1 MIRNALTRGVP
12 MENHPIDLF
21 SGTITTLS
29 RSMDMRARNHEMIL
43 NNVANADT
51 PKYKPF
57 AVNVEQALQESSST
71 SQPATLRQTDD
82 QHLPGTQSS
91 PDDVKK
97 YARTTAD
104 DALLIRGDKNGVN
117 IDEEMAELAKNS
129 LLYKASAQII
139 SSKFK
144 GLKKVLTEGK

>member
-1 MIRNALTRGVP
+1 MGNNPV
-12 MENHPIDLF
+12 DLF
-21 SGTITTLS
+21 GGTIAVLS
-29 RSMDMRARNHEMIL
+29 RSMDLRARNHEMIL

-51 PKYKPF
+51 PNYKPF
-57 AVNVEQALQESSST
+57 ALNVEQALQQNSSLPPDT
-71 SQPATLRQTDD
+71 TLRQTDD

-91 PDDVKK
+91 VDDAKK
-97 YARTTAD
+97 HARTTAD

-144 GLKKVLTEGK
+144 GLKKALAEGKP